1 MAFETWLAF
10 FIVEMVLCFIPGPA
24 VLFVVSQAAWR
35 GPRSGFAAAGG
46 IAIGNL
52 IYYVLSALGLVAL
65 IAASHAVFL
74 ALKWIGA
81 AYLVWLGVTAI
92 VDSFRKKPAKAQ
104 DEPAPRP
111 HAIDSLRDAV
121 IVQLANPKAM
131 LFFAALLP
139 QFIDPNGNAPLQ
151 FAILGLTT
159 TVTELIVLSGY
170 TLLASAGRKVA
181 ANAVAERWMKRGV
194 GGIFLALGAA
204 AALYRRAA

>member
-10 FIVEMVLCFIPGPA
+10 LVIETVLCFIPGPA
-24 VLFVVSQAAWR
+24 VLFVVSQAAWK

-65 IAASHAVFL
+65 IAASHAVFV

-81 AYLVWLGVTAI
+81 AYLVWLGLMAI
-92 VDSFRKKPAKAQ
+92 KDSFKAKPAPA

-111 HAIDSLRDAV
+111 NPWSSLRDAV

-139 QFIDPNGNAPLQ
+139 QFIDPTGNVALQ
-151 FAILGLTT
+151 VAILGLTT
-159 TVTELIVLSGY
+159 TVTELVVLSGY
-170 TLLASAGRKVA
+170 TMLAGAGRKLA
-181 ANAVAERWMKRGV
+181 GNDTATRWLKRGV
-194 GGIFLALGAA
+194 GGVFLALGAA
-204 AALYRRAA
+204 AALYRRAT